1 MLSIC
6 RNHYFFFFIIV
17 LAVEGMTYRDGGQLL
32 DNELVLT
39 KIWPQRKRAVLRNAA
54 QLLRVADKK
63 KTKKKNTDIHSHF
76 VLILVRRHRR
86 ASIISLGILRM

>member
-6 RNHYFFFFIIV
+6 RNHYFFFIIV

-63 KTKKKNTDIHSHF
+63 NQKKPTDIHSHF